1 MTDTLDELDGAEIFQ
16 NWDQLIQDPQS
27 SSTSDATKEELDFD
41 ALVGKADKG
50 EDYWENLFQ
59 GSNFGGMDLIGLT
72 YYPVTIH
79 EEDFFKQYNLAK
91 KEFITEIVNNNLNDL
106 RSAGISEENIFYL
119 NKGILPANWTVHLKY
134 PSLYGGQPGPDNMV
148 LIQCQPFHEL
158 IHDFINKQILTGA
171 GVGHPKTLYVPTP
184 VGKVYIPEGAW
195 TGSGGKKKSDRS
207 VMAGMTQSALQQ
219 LSQKV
224 GSR

>member
-1 MTDTLDELDGAEIFQ
+1 MADELDGADIFE
-16 NWDQLIQDPQS
+16 NWDQLTRSPAEGPS
-27 SSTSDATKEELDFD
+27 SLTESLNFSELM
-41 ALVGKADKG
+41 GSPEKG
-50 EDYWENLFQ
+50 VDYWENLFQ
-59 GSNFGGMDLIGLT
+59 ESNFAGMDLMGLP

-79 EEDFFKQYNLAK
+79 EEEFFKQFVVAK
-91 KEFITEIVNNNLNDL
+91 KVFMADVLANNLNDL
-106 RSAGISEENIFYL
+106 RAAGISEENIFYL
-119 NKGILPANWTVHLKY
+119 SKGILPANWTVHLKA
-134 PSLYGGQPGPDNMV
+134 PPLYGGEARPENMV

-158 IHDFINKQILTGA
+158 IHDFIDQQILTAA

-224 GSR
+224 GGR

>member
-1 MTDTLDELDGAEIFQ
+1 MTDELDGADIFE
-16 NWDQLIQDPQS
+16 NWEQLVQS
-27 SSTSDATKEELDFD
+27 PATSGPVSPDELDFSD
-41 ALVGKADKG
+41 LMGETEKG
-50 EDYWENLFQ
+50 ADYWESLFQ
-59 GSNFGGMDLIGLT
+59 ESNFCGMNLMGLA
-72 YYPVTIH
+72 YYPITIH
-79 EEDFFKQYNLAK
+79 EMDFFKKYNIAK
-91 KEFITEIVNNNLNDL
+91 KAFLSDILSNNMNDL

-119 NKGILPANWTVHLKY
+119 KKGILPANWTVHLKY
-134 PSLYGGQPGPDNMV
+134 PPLYGGLPEPDNMV

-158 IHDFINKQILTGA
+158 IHDFINRQVLTGA

-195 TGSGGKKKSDRS
+195 TGSGGKKKADRS

-219 LSQKV
+219 LSTKV

>member
-1 MTDTLDELDGAEIFQ
+1 MTDELDGSVIFE
-16 NWDQLIQDPQS
+16 NWDQLIQSPQGNS
-27 SSTSDATKEELDFD
+27 SVPVQAEEMDFSE
-41 ALVGKADKG
+41 LMGSSEKG
-50 EDYWENLFQ
+50 LDYWENLFQ
-59 GSNFGGMDLIGLT
+59 ESNFSGMNLMGLS
-72 YYPVTIH
+72 YYPLSIN
-79 EEDFFKQYNLAK
+79 EEEFFKKYTQAK
-91 KEFITEIVNNNLNDL
+91 KIFIADILANNLNDL

-119 NKGILPANWTVHLKY
+119 TKGILPANWTVHLKY
-134 PSLYGGQPGPDNMV
+134 PPLYGGQAEPENMV

-158 IHDFINKQILTGA
+158 IHDFIDRQILSSA
-171 GVGHPKTLYVPTP
+171 GIGHPKTLYVPTP

-224 GSR
+224 GGR

>member
-1 MTDTLDELDGAEIFQ
+1 MADELDGAEIFQ
-16 NWDQLIQDPQS
+16 NWDQLIQDPQNS
-27 SSTSDATKEELDFD
+27 SALSKEELDFD
-41 ALVGKADKG
+41 ALMGAPEKG
-50 EDYWENLFQ
+50 QDYWENLFQ
-59 GSNFGGMDLIGLT
+59 ESNFGGMDLMGLS
-72 YYPVTIH
+72 YYPITIQ
-79 EEDFFKQYNLAK
+79 EEEFFKKYNRSK
-91 KEFITEIVNNNLNDL
+91 RDFITDIVTNNMNDL

-119 NKGILPANWTVHLKY
+119 SKGILPANWTVHLKY
-134 PSLYGGQPGPDNMV
+134 PPLYGGQPDAENMV

-158 IHDFINKQILTGA
+158 IHDFIDKQILTTA

-224 GSR
+224 GGR

>member
-1 MTDTLDELDGAEIFQ
+1 MTNELDGAEIFE
-16 NWDQLIQDPQS
+16 NWDQLLQS
-27 SSTSDATKEELDFD
+27 SNQSKSDTKEELDFSD
-41 ALVGKADKG
+41 LMGTSETG
-50 EDYWENLFQ
+50 SDYWENLFQ
-59 GSNFGGMDLIGLT
+59 ESNFAGMDLMGLS
-72 YYPVTIH
+72 YYPITIH
-79 EEDFFKQYNLAK
+79 EDEFFKKYNAEK
-91 KEFITEIVNNNLNDL
+91 RIFIADILTNNLNDL

-119 NKGILPANWTVHLKY
+119 SKGILPANWTVHLKY
-134 PSLYGGQPGPDNMV
+134 PPLYGGQPNAENMV

-158 IHDFINKQILTGA
+158 IHDFINKQILTKA
-171 GVGHPKTLYVPTP
+171 GIGHPKTLYVPTP
-184 VGKVYIPEGAW
+184 TGKVYIPEGAW